1 MIKSMTGFGKG
12 ESSFESKIILVEIR
26 TLNSKNLDINSK
38 ISYNYKELESEFRKE
53 VSNSLKRGKVD
64 ISIYEKSIGEESPSK
79 INKEVVENYVA
90 QLKKISTN
98 SKIDFLSIAM
108 RLPDTMKTEK
118 EDVSDNEKTEVLSL
132 FKNTLKKV
140 NDFRSQE
147 GRIIFDDFNNRL
159 ALIEDNL
166 KVISKIDQNRVLLV
180 KEKLKSSLGELKI
193 NVDENRFEQELIYYI
208 EKYDITE
215 EKVRLNNHINYFRET
230 LNSKE
235 SNGKKLG
242 FILQEMGR
250 EINTIGSKA
259 NDFKLQKIVIQMK
272 DELEKIKEQLL
283 NLL

>member
-1 MIKSMTGFGKG
+1 MTGFGKG
-12 ESSFESKIILVEIR
+12 ESSFESKIIVVEIR
-26 TLNSKNLDINSK
+26 TLNSKNLDINSR

-53 VSNSLKRGKVD
+53 IANSLKRGKVD
-64 ISIYEKSIGEESPSK
+64 ISIYEKSVGEESPSK
-79 INKEVVENYVA
+79 INKEVVKNYVA
-90 QLKKISTN
+90 QLKKLSKN

-140 NDFRSQE
+140 IDFRSQE

-159 ALIEDNL
+159 ALIEDDL
-166 KVISKIDQNRVLLV
+166 KAISKIDQNRVLLV
-180 KEKLKSSLGELKI
+180 KEKLKNSLGELKI
-193 NVDENRFEQELIYYI
+193 NIDENRFEQELIYYL

-230 LNSKE
+230 LSSKE

-242 FILQEMGR
+242 FVLQEMGR

-259 NDFKLQKIVIQMK
+259 NDFKLQKIVVQMK